1 MAAYSH
7 AGQPDGLRRLLLALA
22 VVTALALAGF
32 AAALLFARG
41 TTEAQPRFL
50 PPMPSASERP

>member
-7 AGQPDGLRRLLLALA
+7 AGQPQGVRRLLLALT

-32 AAALLFARG
+32 AAAFLFARR
-41 TTEAQPRFL
+41 TTDSQPRFL

>member
-7 AGQPDGLRRLLLALA
+7 AGQPEGLRRLLLALA

-41 TTEAQPRFL
+41 TTEA
-50 PPMPSASERP
+50 